1 MDLILTEFIDEII
14 NWDYWLIQKVNQTHS
29 PIMNAVMIFFT
40 HKLYPIPLY
49 ALLLFLLFKKY
60 HWKHFLILLPLIAL
74 LISCADYTA
83 SGWAKPFFER
93 LRPCHDPFLSLD
105 LPYRCGGKYGFFSS
119 HASNS
124 FAAAV
129 FIFLHLRNKY
139 KYIFL
144 LLIWAVVVSY
154 SRMYLGVHYLSDITV
169 GAITGSFYGFLFY
182 KLSLIAFRSI
192 KVSLDDS

>member
-1 MDLILTEFIDEII
+1 LHKFIDYII
-14 NWDYWLIQKVNQTHS
+14 QTDYWLIQEVNDSHTA
-29 PIMNAVMIFFT
+29 IMNAIMIFFT

-60 HWKHFLILLPLIAL
+60 HWKHFLSLLPIITL
-74 LISCADYTA
+74 LIIFADYTA

-93 LRPCHDPFLSLD
+93 LRPCHDPLLSLD

-129 FIFLHLRNKY
+129 FIFLHLKDIY
-139 KYIFL
+139 KSIFL
-144 LLIWAVVVSY
+144 LIIWAIVVSY
-154 SRMYLGVHYLSDITV
+154 SRMYLGVHYLSDIAM

-182 KLSLIAFRSI
+182 KISLKIFSRI
-192 KVSLDDS
+192 KVSSNDS